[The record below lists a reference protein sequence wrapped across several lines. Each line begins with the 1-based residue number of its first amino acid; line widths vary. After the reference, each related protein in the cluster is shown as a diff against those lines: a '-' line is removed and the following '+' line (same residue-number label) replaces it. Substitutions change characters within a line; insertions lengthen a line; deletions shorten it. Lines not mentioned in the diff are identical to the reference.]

1 MEGLISKGDYNQS
14 GKKRFQVTYNST
26 EQNDLLHW
34 LVFNQALK
42 RHNSSLHYFGY
53 FGGARSKGF
62 AALGNVSK
70 LLFLGLDWARKVCR
84 LLFLV
89 LFGELRAELARDI
102 SRSQRFL

>member
-1 MEGLISKGDYNQS
+1 MKVRS

-42 RHNSSLHYFGY
+42 RHNSSIHYFGY

-62 AALGNVSK
+62 AAIGNVPK
-70 LLFLGLDWARKVCR
+70 LLFLGQDWTRKVFR
-84 LLFLV
+84 LLFFV

-102 SRSQRFL
+102 TKSQRFL

>member
-1 MEGLISKGDYNQS
+1 MKVRS

-42 RHNSSLHYFGY
+42 RHNSSIHY

-62 AALGNVSK
+62 AAIGNVPK
-70 LLFLGLDWARKVCR
+70 LLFLGQDWARKVFR

-102 SRSQRFL
+102 TKSQRFL

>member
-1 MEGLISKGDYNQS
+1 MKVRS

-42 RHNSSLHYFGY
+42 RHNSSIHSVTS
-53 FGGARSKGF
+53 AEREGF
-62 AALGNVSK
+62 RGDRECPKVA
-70 LLFLGLDWARKVCR
+70 FLGQDWARKVCS

-102 SRSQRFL
+102 TRSQRFL